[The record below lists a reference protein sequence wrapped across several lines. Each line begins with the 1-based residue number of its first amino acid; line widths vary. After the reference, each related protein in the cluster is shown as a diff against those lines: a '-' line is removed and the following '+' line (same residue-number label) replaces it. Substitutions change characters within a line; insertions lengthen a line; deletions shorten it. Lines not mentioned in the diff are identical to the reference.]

1 MLGIAGVLFGGWNG
15 KIVDVGRG
23 LKYIC
28 CIIKYIFVKIL
39 GVEAYESMWW

>member
-28 CIIKYIFVKIL
+28 CIIKYIFVKRY
-39 GVEAYESMWW
+39 GVEGKESLEW